1 MQNSYQEKI
10 ADLDANNALVR
21 KKLEGGIKF
30 KIKSSFKPSGDQ
42 PEAIKKI
49 LTNLKDKKYRVHA
62 LCSLVTKPKYF
73 S

>member
-1 MQNSYQEKI
+1 MQNTYQEKI

-42 PEAIKKI
+42 PGAIKKI
-49 LTNLKDKKYRVHA
+49 PNLIKKIPNHISSHQPD
-62 LCSLVTKPKYF
+62 LLMS
-73 S
+73 